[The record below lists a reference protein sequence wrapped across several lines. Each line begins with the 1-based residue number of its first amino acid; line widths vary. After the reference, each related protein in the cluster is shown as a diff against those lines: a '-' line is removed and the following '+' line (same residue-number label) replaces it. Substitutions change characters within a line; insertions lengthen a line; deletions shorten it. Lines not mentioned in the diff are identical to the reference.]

1 MEIEFTL
8 RIDIDPETKEVKLLG
23 QSYTEK
29 KKKPRK
35 AKESDEPA
43 IVDNEP
49 TIYLEE
55 KKYTLNQ
62 AAADLLEVAW
72 EDRIDIKYQKI
83 EGVTFPVIGKDETF
97 GTKGGNKLTKN
108 LSVMFRGKANERLA
122 SYGQK
127 FTLSRMVGNDGLFV
141 LIGDKEETTD
151 QIKDENI
158 VIDMED
164 EKIDLGI
171 STGLDLVD
179 STEKIDEFDF
189 EL

>member
-1 MEIEFTL
+1 
-8 RIDIDPETKEVKLLG
+8 
-23 QSYTEK
+23 
-29 KKKPRK
+29 
-35 AKESDEPA
+35 
-43 IVDNEP
+43 
-49 TIYLEE
+49 
-55 KKYTLNQ
+55 
-62 AAADLLEVAW
+62 
-72 EDRIDIKYQKI
+72 
-83 EGVTFPVIGKDETF
+83 
-97 GTKGGNKLTKN
+97 
-108 LSVMFRGKANERLA
+108 MFRGKANERLA

>member
-1 MEIEFTL
+1 MVFQIY
-8 RIDIDPETKEVKLLG
+8 TKE
-23 QSYTEK
+23 
-29 KKKPRK
+29 
-35 AKESDEPA
+35 
-43 IVDNEP
+43 
-49 TIYLEE
+49 
-55 KKYTLNQ
+55 
-62 AAADLLEVAW
+62 
-72 EDRIDIKYQKI
+72 KI

>member
-1 MEIEFTL
+1 
-8 RIDIDPETKEVKLLG
+8 
-23 QSYTEK
+23 
-29 KKKPRK
+29 
-35 AKESDEPA
+35 
-43 IVDNEP
+43 
-49 TIYLEE
+49 
-55 KKYTLNQ
+55 
-62 AAADLLEVAW
+62 
-72 EDRIDIKYQKI
+72 
-83 EGVTFPVIGKDETF
+83 
-97 GTKGGNKLTKN
+97 
-108 LSVMFRGKANERLA
+108 
-122 SYGQK
+122 
-127 FTLSRMVGNDGLFV
+127 MVGNDGLFV